1 MNLDEGQRKKVAE
14 WIGQGLKLSEI
25 QNRIGSEL
33 GLTMPYMDVRL
44 LVDDLKLT
52 PKYIEPRKPSN
63 SAIAAPASPT
73 ATPAGG
79 GGPSGK
85 AAPGTQQ
92 AGGVTVSMD
101 QIARPGAIVS
111 GHVTFS

>member
-33 GLTMPYMDVRL
+33 GLTMTYMDVRL

-52 PKYIEPRKPSN
+52 PKDIEPPKPSN

-85 AAPGTQQ
+85 AGPRTQQ
-92 AGGVTVSMD
+92 AGGVSGQRGPM
-101 QIARPGAIVS
+101 APPGAVVH
-111 GHVTFS
+111 GAVTP